1 MNTKLTIIATVAALS
16 LSTTAFAEGEGNGDP
31 FPFRAQPQT
40 AYIANGP
47 GYAATADVG
56 SQQYPAANPALSF
69 ASNGA
74 PILPENG
81 SNGPVQTANSLP
93 VGFEEGTVAYMQAQ
107 SINRWYAQQADH
119 RFATASRSAPR
130 D

>member
-1 MNTKLTIIATVAALS
+1 MNTKLIIIATVAALS

-40 AYIANGP
+40 AYVS
-47 GYAATADVG
+47 ATADVG

-74 PILPENG
+74 AILPENG

-93 VGFEEGTVAYMQAQ
+93 AGFEQGTVAYMQAQ
-107 SINRWYAQQADH
+107 SINRWYAQLAQH
-119 RFATASRSAPR
+119 RFATSARLAPR
-130 D
+130 G

>member
-1 MNTKLTIIATVAALS
+1 MNTKLIIIATVAALS

-40 AYIANGP
+40 AYVALP
-47 GYAATADVG
+47 TSAATADVG

-93 VGFEEGTVAYMQAQ
+93 VGFEEGTVPYMQAQ

-119 RFATASRSAPR
+119 RFATSGRYAPR
-130 D
+130 S

>member
-1 MNTKLTIIATVAALS
+1 MNTKLIIIATVAVLS

-40 AYIANGP
+40 AYVTGSV
-47 GYAATADVG
+47 ATADVG

-93 VGFEEGTVAYMQAQ
+93 LGFEQGTVAYMQAE

-130 D
+130 G

>member
-1 MNTKLTIIATVAALS
+1 MNTKLIIVATVAALS

-40 AYIANGP
+40 AYMNAT
-47 GYAATADVG
+47 TADVG

-93 VGFEEGTVAYMQAQ
+93 VGFEQGTVAYMQAQ

-119 RFATASRSAPR
+119 RFATSGRYAPR
-130 D
+130 G